1 MRWKE
6 VKLVNAFSKGQ
17 SSFLQRASNGT
28 TSFSHHARRGMFAIL
43 HCLVYFTLSRSWH
56 TMLVWLRDARI
67 TVWDASVLTLI
78 CLLLLL
84 LLLLCPRLFSSAFE
98 KVTTSKTVDVF
109 YPYPE
114 RWEQKKNKNVLC
126 RVLSIL
132 MLIVCC
138 ILLKHM
144 LWVWFCRDLKKEQ
157 KKTKQNKT
165 KKETVTN

>member
-1 MRWKE
+1 M
-6 VKLVNAFSKGQ
+6 KLENAFSKGQ
-17 SSFLQRASNGT
+17 LSFLQRAINGT

-43 HCLVYFTLSRSWH
+43 HCPVYFTLSLAPDVRCQFGWEIPVSLSE
-56 TMLVWLRDARI
+56 MLQ
-67 TVWDASVLTLI
+67 
-78 CLLLLL
+78 CLPSFVFFYFF
-84 LLLLCPRLFSSAFE
+84 LCPRLFSSAFE

-114 RWEQKKNKNVLC
+114 RLEQKKKKNVLC

-144 LWVWFCRDLKKEQ
+144 LWVWFCRDLKKKN
-157 KKTKQNKT
+157 KKKKETKR